1 MNQTK
6 TIEIFDYFT
15 NYFNSPDPA
24 NASFSFIVSGIINT
38 NNLTYLVRDNIID
51 TYRYT
56 KTYEYLSGT
65 NIIMTNFSIIPFRQI
80 AYLTG
85 IGTDYKN
92 INNFTQVIYDS
103 HVTNSYLTY
112 QAYHLSETIF
122 YDDSSISDSLKE
134 LLIYSSYNSSLAY
147 SPFAFDSQSIEH
159 INDLTED
166 NIESIADADAE
177 DNNTDTTDADA
188 EDNNTDTT
196 ESIADAAESNEVAS
210 INEFSLDDFVIR
222 TNYSKTSQTAVVIKQ
237 CLDSFMTRNKKPSVL
252 IFCDRKKA
260 RYNTKKF
267 MKALWD
273 EVSLYSP
280 ETKVIV
286 NIPFF
291 RTDDWNDYQRAHVV
305 QTDIISLGEVLNKEI
320 GSSIDDIAN
329 AGFEA
334 MSKFNLNSI
343 LISKRNDIS
352 TLIYIDKTMKA
363 TVVVNNRILSNN
375 ILNKFDLSYH
385 LTSLVALV
393 LAAGFS
399 IKDGLEFISKVL
411 EYNINS
417 AEFNSVLTTL
427 NRRYLL
433 K

>member
-6 TIEIFDYFT
+6 TVEIFDYFT
-15 NYFNSPDPA
+15 NYFNAPDPA
-24 NASFSFIVSGIINT
+24 NAPFTFIVSGIINT
-38 NNLTYLVRDNIID
+38 NNLIYLVRDNILD

-56 KTYEYLSGT
+56 RTYDYLSGT
-65 NIIMTNFSIIPFRQI
+65 NIIMSNFNMIPFRQI
-80 AYLTG
+80 VYLTG

-92 INNFTQVIYDS
+92 INDFMQIIHDS

-112 QAYHLSETIF
+112 QAKHLSETTF
-122 YDDSSISDSLKE
+122 YDSSKISDSLKE
-134 LLIYSSYNSSLAY
+134 LLTYSSYNSSLAY
-147 SPFAFDSQSIEH
+147 SPFAFDTQSIDHVNNLIDDDSE
-159 INDLTED
+159 T
-166 NIESIADADAE
+166 IEEEI
-177 DNNTDTTDADA
+177 TPT
-188 EDNNTDTT
+188 
-196 ESIADAAESNEVAS
+196 NEFS
-210 INEFSLDDFVIR
+210 INEFVIR

-237 CLDSFMTRNKKPSVL
+237 CLDSFMVRNKKPSVM

-273 EVSLYSP
+273 EVFLYSP

-291 RTDDWNDYQRAHVV
+291 RTDDWNDYQRAYVV
-305 QTDIISLGEVLNKEI
+305 QTDVISLGELLNKEI

-329 AGFEA
+329 AGFEV
-334 MSKFNLNSI
+334 MTKFNLNSI

-385 LTSLVALV
+385 LTSLVALI

-417 AEFNSVLTTL
+417 IEFNSVLTVL